1 MNTALLL
8 QWLNLPPGPWPPDD
22 RALLGLAAG
31 PIDAAQAE
39 SNALARMEQLRPHQ
53 LKHPEIVTEG
63 MNRLAQALIALSAPA
78 DSNSPTESLRKPV
91 AKAHPKPKPKPAASP
106 FPAVDLAPTAPQV
119 PAPTRVAEEPVLLE
133 APVIVEA
140 EVVVAAPLPA
150 LPLPA
155 LEAVPAGLVEIPE
168 IPLADD
174 RRKGYRRIAYL
185 RRLLRAWQALQPVV
199 AVPSEPLASAE
210 MVYRTL
216 VGFADLRLLLRR
228 GRARYHALDLAGAS
242 VLALAGQ
249 AHAVLVLREL
259 LPGQRQVVA
268 MDWATAKA
276 SLEAQIV
283 AVRRSLKRPRRQ
295 RRLGDSGRAFGQFLQ
310 QNPEWILTAFTVL
323 LILSGIART
332 LAR

>member
-31 PIDAAQAE
+31 PIDAARAE
-39 SNALARMEQLRPHQ
+39 LNALARMEQLRPHQ
-53 LKHPEIVTEG
+53 LKHPEVVTEG
-63 MNRLAQALIALSAPA
+63 MNRLAQALIAVSSPV
-78 DSNSPTESLRKPV
+78 DSTSLTVSLRKPTR
-91 AKAHPKPKPKPAASP
+91 KAHPKPKPAESP
-106 FPAVDLAPTAPQV
+106 FPAVDLAPVGTSVPTPTA
-119 PAPTRVAEEPVLLE
+119 VAEEPLLLE
-133 APVIVEA
+133 AQVVEA
-140 EVVVAAPLPA
+140 EVVVAPR
-150 LPLPA
+150 LPLLP
-155 LEAVPAGLVEIPE
+155 LSVEAVPAGLVELPE

-185 RRLLRAWQALQPVV
+185 RKLLRAWQALEPVV

-216 VGFADLRLLLRR
+216 VGFAELRESLRR
-228 GRARYHALDLAGAS
+228 GRARYRALDSAGGS

-259 LPGQRQVVA
+259 LPGQRQALA

-276 SLEAQIV
+276 SLEAQSA
-283 AVRRSLKRPRRQ
+283 AVRRSLKRPRRH
-295 RRLGDSGRAFGQFLQ
+295 RGPADWGRSFGHVLQ
-310 QNPEWILTAFTVL
+310 QNPEWILAAFTVL